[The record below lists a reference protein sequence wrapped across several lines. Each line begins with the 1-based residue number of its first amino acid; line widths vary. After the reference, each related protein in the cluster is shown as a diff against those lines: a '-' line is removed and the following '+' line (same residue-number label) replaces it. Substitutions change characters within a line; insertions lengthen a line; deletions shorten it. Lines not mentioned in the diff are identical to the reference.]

1 MNILTANNEIE
12 AFKIKLQHWAGLLES
27 EKMDMFSE
35 LNDFLEENELSQ
47 NIVKQS
53 ILNHLQDL
61 SQWFDKYFPED
72 TDPQKYDWIL
82 SPFTVSST
90 RHLSA
95 ELIEAL
101 DDLSSDRGLKIAFD
115 NKKSLAEFWISVE
128 KKYLQLSAAAMNIL
142 LPFGTTYLCEM
153 TFSALSYIKNKYRSR
168 LEVEDDLRVAV
179 SHIKP
184 RIGLLCSKHKA
195 YTSH

>member
-1 MNILTANNEIE
+1 
-12 AFKIKLQHWAGLLES
+12 
-27 EKMDMFSE
+27 MFSE
-35 LNDFLEENELSQ
+35 LKDFLKENELSQ

-53 ILNHLQDL
+53 ILNQLQDL

-72 TDPQKYDWIL
+72 TMQKYDWIL
-82 SPFTVSST
+82 SPFTASSM

-115 NKKSLAEFWISVE
+115 NKSSLAQFWILFE
-128 KKYLQLSAAAMNIL
+128 KEYLQFSAAAMNIL

-168 LEVEDDLRVAV
+168 LL
-179 SHIKP
+179 
-184 RIGLLCSKHKA
+184 
-195 YTSH
+195 

>member
-1 MNILTANNEIE
+1 
-12 AFKIKLQHWAGLLES
+12 
-27 EKMDMFSE
+27 MDMFSE
-35 LNDFLEENELSQ
+35 LNDFLKENELSQ
-47 NIVKQS
+47 NTIRRS

-61 SQWFDKYFPED
+61 TQWFDKYFSED
-72 TDPQKYDWIL
+72 ADPQKYDWIL

-115 NKKSLAEFWISVE
+115 NKRSLAEFWISIE
-128 KKYLQLSAAAMNIL
+128 KEYSQLSAAAMNVL
-142 LPFGTTYLCEM
+142 FPFGTTYLCKM

-195 YTSH
+195 HTSR